1 MRSFLW
7 GALTVETAVAAVF
20 FLRYWRV
27 SGDRFFGYFALA
39 FAFMALNC
47 IAVSTIDPKLEV
59 THFAYLLRLLA
70 FVLIIAGILDKNR
83 RNEPKPS

>member
-7 GALTVETAVAAVF
+7 GALTVETVVAALF
-20 FLRYWRV
+20 FVRYWCV

-39 FAFMALNC
+39 FGFMALNW
-47 IAVSTIDPKLEV
+47 ISVSTIDPKLEV
-59 THFAYLLRLLA
+59 THYAYLLRLVA

-83 RNEPKPS
+83 RNEPS